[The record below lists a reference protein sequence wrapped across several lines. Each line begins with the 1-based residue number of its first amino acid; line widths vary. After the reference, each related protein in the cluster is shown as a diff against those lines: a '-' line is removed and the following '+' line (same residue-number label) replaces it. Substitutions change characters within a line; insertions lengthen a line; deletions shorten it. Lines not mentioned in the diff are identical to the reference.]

1 MKLGVNIDH
10 ICVLRAARG
19 VNDPDIIQAM
29 FGAIKAG
36 AEQITIHLREDRRHI
51 DDDDAKRIKMLCK
64 VPLNI
69 ECSIDEKI
77 IKIIA
82 DIAPQRA
89 TLVPEK
95 REELTTEGGLNTS
108 AKGLKKAVESLKKSE
123 VEVSL
128 FIEPDLEAIKVAKEL
143 ECEYIELHTGRFAN
157 IYLMLNSNLSQ
168 SKYSIKE
175 LELPRAQLKDLLKA
189 ECERLKTAAI
199 YAKSLGL
206 EVAAGHGLNYQNT
219 ALIASIAQ
227 ISELNIGQ
235 SIIARS
241 TITGLETAVK
251 EMKELIANS
260 RIR

>member
-19 VNDPDIIQAM
+19 VNDPDIIAAM
-29 FGAIKAG
+29 FAAIKAG
-36 AEQITIHLREDRRHI
+36 SDQITVHLREDRRHI
-51 DDDDAKRIKMLCK
+51 DDDDARRIKALCK

-69 ECSIDEKI
+69 ECSIDKDI
-77 IKIIA
+77 INIIA

-95 REELTTEGGLNTS
+95 REELTTEGGLNTD
-108 AKGLKKAVESLKKSE
+108 AKGLEKAVETLKKSE
-123 VEVSL
+123 IEVSL
-128 FIEPDLEAIKVAKEL
+128 FIEPNFAAINQAKEL
-143 ECEYIELHTGRFAN
+143 ECEYIELHTGAFAN
-157 IYLMLNSNLSQ
+157 LYLMLNSNLSQ
-168 SKYSIKE
+168 SKYSIKA
-175 LELPRAQLKDLLKA
+175 LELPRAKLKEMLKK
-189 ECERLKTAAI
+189 ECERIKAAAI

-219 ALIASIAQ
+219 PLIASIPQ
-227 ISELNIGQ
+227 ICELNIGQ

-251 EMKELIANS
+251 EMKELIKNC
-260 RIR
+260 

>member
-19 VNDPDIIQAM
+19 VNDPDIIAAM
-29 FGAIKAG
+29 FAAIKAG
-36 AEQITIHLREDRRHI
+36 SDQITVHLREDRRHI
-51 DDDDAKRIKMLCK
+51 DDDDARRIKALCK

-69 ECSIDEKI
+69 ECSIDKDI
-77 IKIIA
+77 INIIA

-95 REELTTEGGLNTS
+95 REELTTEGGLNTD
-108 AKGLKKAVESLKKSE
+108 AKGLEKAVETLKKSE
-123 VEVSL
+123 IEVSL
-128 FIEPDLEAIKVAKEL
+128 FIEPDLAAINKAKEL
-143 ECEYIELHTGRFAN
+143 GCEYIELHTGAFAN
-157 IYLMLNSNLSQ
+157 LYLMLNSNLSQ
-168 SKYSIKE
+168 SKYSIK
-175 LELPRAQLKDLLKA
+175 A
-189 ECERLKTAAI
+189 AAI

-219 ALIASIAQ
+219 PLIASIPQ
-227 ISELNIGQ
+227 ICELNIGQ

-251 EMKELIANS
+251 EMKELIKNC
-260 RIR
+260 